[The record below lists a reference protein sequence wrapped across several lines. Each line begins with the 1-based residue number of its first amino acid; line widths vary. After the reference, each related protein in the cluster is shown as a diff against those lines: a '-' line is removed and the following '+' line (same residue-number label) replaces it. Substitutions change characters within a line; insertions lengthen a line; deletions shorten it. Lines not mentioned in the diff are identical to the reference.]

1 VNLFIK
7 KCSEQYILMIKP
19 DPKIKMLSDIVR
31 KVINNK
37 SIDYNKILCLY
48 NPELLS
54 YRIFI

>member
-1 VNLFIK
+1 
-7 KCSEQYILMIKP
+7 MIKP